1 MYSILDWHALFK
13 KLLVLGAGVFSKAN
27 LIKKEILYRFLVETT
42 NFVILLFIWLHK
54 EVPSFAS
61 ADKSLTWGHS
71 NKNWCARSRPPNVL
85 NFYNVWFCTCFLPWP
100 TTVTAKPKTSRQK
113 QNTSRQHRKPHGKT
127 KNLTA
132 KTKYLTAKP
141 KTSNLV
147 LPWGF
152 CFCLEVF
159 GFAVTVV
166 GHHSFCIKFEKNLPF
181 VFQVTI
187 YRMWAEAKS
196 AFVSRFLYT
205 SNISRWFPKM

>member
-100 TTVTAKPKTSRQK
+100 TTVTAK
-113 QNTSRQHRKPHGKT
+113 T

-132 KTKYLTAKP
+132 KTKYLTATP
-141 KTSNLV
+141 KTSRQNQKPHGKNKIPHGKTANLKPGSAV
-147 LPWGF
+147 RFLFLPWGF
-152 CFCLEVF
+152 RFCRDSC
-159 GFAVTVV
+159 G
-166 GHHSFCIKFEKNLPF
+166 P
-181 VFQVTI
+181 
-187 YRMWAEAKS
+187 
-196 AFVSRFLYT
+196 
-205 SNISRWFPKM
+205 P

>member
-1 MYSILDWHALFK
+1 MFWTFIMFDFV
-13 KLLVLGAGVFSKAN
+13 LVFHRGPQLSRQNQKPHCKNKIPHGNTEN
-27 LIKKEILYRFLVETT
+27 L
-42 NFVILLFIWLHK
+42 
-54 EVPSFAS
+54 
-61 ADKSLTWGHS
+61 
-71 NKNWCARSRPPNVL
+71 
-85 NFYNVWFCTCFLPWP
+85 
-100 TTVTAKPKTSRQK
+100 TAKPKTSRQK

-205 SNISRWFPKM
+205 SDLSRWFPKM

>member
-1 MYSILDWHALFK
+1 M
-13 KLLVLGAGVFSKAN
+13 FS
-27 LIKKEILYRFLVETT
+27 
-42 NFVILLFIWLHK
+42 
-54 EVPSFAS
+54 
-61 ADKSLTWGHS
+61 
-71 NKNWCARSRPPNVL
+71 
-85 NFYNVWFCTCFLPWP
+85 
-100 TTVTAKPKTSRQK
+100 TVAH
-113 QNTSRQHRKPHGKT
+113 NCHGKT

-132 KTKYLTAKP
+132 KTQYLAATQKTSRQNQKPHVKSKYLTAKP

-187 YRMWAEAKS
+187 HRMWAEEKP
-196 AFVSRFLYT
+196 AFLSRFLFT
-205 SNISRWFPKM
+205 PDLSRWFPKMQQTTDQKLEPNKTEDCTQACSAGPYRTL